1 VEYQYRRYRIAD
13 GAMTEFL
20 AEWRDRIVPLRR
32 RFGFEVVGAW
42 VAEEE
47 NSFVWV
53 LSYAGSDCYAA
64 RDAEY
69 YASEERKS
77 LDPDPARHIV
87 ALETMIVAPAD
98 TRP

>member
-1 VEYQYRRYRIAD
+1 VEYQYRNYRIAD
-13 GAMTEFL
+13 GAMDEFL
-20 AEWRDRIVPLRR
+20 SEWRDVIVPLRR

-47 NSFVWV
+47 NGFIWI
-53 LSYAGSDCYAA
+53 LSYAGSEGYAA

-69 YASEERKS
+69 YSSAERKS

-87 ALETMIVAPAD
+87 HAETMLVAPAD
-98 TRP
+98 A

>member
-13 GAMTEFL
+13 GAMAEFL
-20 AEWRDRIVPLRR
+20 AEWREQIVPLRR

-47 NSFVWV
+47 NTFVWI
-53 LSYAGSDCYAA
+53 LCYAGAEGYAA

-69 YASEERKS
+69 YGSDERKE
-77 LDPDPARHIV
+77 LDPDPARHLAEVETTIV
-87 ALETMIVAPAD
+87 VPVT
-98 TRP
+98 T